1 MQVFVNNKEVDTQAT
16 TLSTLIEQLG
26 MPAQGVAAAV
36 DNKWCHAHNGLIFHS
51 QPVLKSPLSKLLVAD
66 KYTSAGKLIPRSCWD
81 IVTHHIPP
89 IL

>member
-36 DNKWCHAHNGLIFHS
+36 DNKMVSRTQWADF
-51 QPVLKSPLSKLLVAD
+51 PL
-66 KYTSAGKLIPRSCWD
+66 TAGAK
-81 IVTHHIPP
+81 VTI
-89 IL
+89 IKAACGG

>member
-36 DNKWCHAHNGLIFHS
+36 DNKM
-51 QPVLKSPLSKLLVAD
+51 V
-66 KYTSAGKLIPRSCWD
+66 PRTQWAK
-81 IVTHHIPP
+81 VTI
-89 IL
+89 IKAACGG

>member
-36 DNKWCHAHNGLIFHS
+36 DNKMVPRTKWADF
-51 QPVLKSPLSKLLVAD
+51 PL
-66 KYTSAGKLIPRSCWD
+66 TAGAK
-81 IVTHHIPP
+81 VTI
-89 IL
+89 IKAACGG

>member
-36 DNKWCHAHNGLIFHS
+36 DNKM
-51 QPVLKSPLSKLLVAD
+51 V
-66 KYTSAGKLIPRSCWD
+66 PRTQLWR
-81 IVTHHIPP
+81 INTHLPANLYPAVVGIS
-89 IL
+89 

>member
-36 DNKWCHAHNGLIFHS
+36 DNKMVPRTQWAYF
-51 QPVLKSPLSKLLVAD
+51 PL
-66 KYTSAGKLIPRSCWD
+66 TAGAKITIIKAACGG
-81 IVTHHIPP
+81 
-89 IL
+89 

>member
-36 DNKWCHAHNGLIFHS
+36 DNEMVPRTQWADF
-51 QPVLKSPLSKLLVAD
+51 PLATGAK
-66 KYTSAGKLIPRSCWD
+66 
-81 IVTHHIPP
+81 VTI
-89 IL
+89 IKAACGG

>member
-36 DNKWCHAHNGLIFHS
+36 DNKMVPRTQWAVF
-51 QPVLKSPLSKLLVAD
+51 PL
-66 KYTSAGKLIPRSCWD
+66 TAGAK
-81 IVTHHIPP
+81 VTI
-89 IL
+89 IKAACGG

>member
-36 DNKWCHAHNGLIFHS
+36 DNKMVPRTQWSDF
-51 QPVLKSPLSKLLVAD
+51 PLA
-66 KYTSAGKLIPRSCWD
+66 AGAK
-81 IVTHHIPP
+81 VTI
-89 IL
+89 IKAACGG

>member
-36 DNKWCHAHNGLIFHS
+36 DNKMVPRTQW
-51 QPVLKSPLSKLLVAD
+51 AD
-66 KYTSAGKLIPRSCWD
+66 FSLTAGAK
-81 IVTHHIPP
+81 VTI
-89 IL
+89 IKAACGG

>member
-36 DNKWCHAHNGLIFHS
+36 DNKMVPRTQWAGF
-51 QPVLKSPLSKLLVAD
+51 PL
-66 KYTSAGKLIPRSCWD
+66 TAGAK
-81 IVTHHIPP
+81 VTI
-89 IL
+89 IKAACGG

>member
-36 DNKWCHAHNGLIFHS
+36 DNKMVPRTQWADI
-51 QPVLKSPLSKLLVAD
+51 PL
-66 KYTSAGKLIPRSCWD
+66 TAGAK
-81 IVTHHIPP
+81 VTI
-89 IL
+89 IKAACGG

>member
-36 DNKWCHAHNGLIFHS
+36 DNEMVPRTQWADF
-51 QPVLKSPLSKLLVAD
+51 PLA
-66 KYTSAGKLIPRSCWD
+66 AGAK
-81 IVTHHIPP
+81 VTI
-89 IL
+89 IKAACGG

>member
-36 DNKWCHAHNGLIFHS
+36 DNKMVPRTHWADF
-51 QPVLKSPLSKLLVAD
+51 PL
-66 KYTSAGKLIPRSCWD
+66 TAGAK
-81 IVTHHIPP
+81 VTI
-89 IL
+89 IKAACGG

>member
-36 DNKWCHAHNGLIFHS
+36 DNKMVPCTQWADF
-51 QPVLKSPLSKLLVAD
+51 PLA
-66 KYTSAGKLIPRSCWD
+66 AGAK
-81 IVTHHIPP
+81 VTI
-89 IL
+89 IKAACGG

>member
-36 DNKWCHAHNGLIFHS
+36 DNKMVPRTQWAD
-51 QPVLKSPLSKLLVAD
+51 VPL
-66 KYTSAGKLIPRSCWD
+66 TAGAK
-81 IVTHHIPP
+81 VTI
-89 IL
+89 IKAACGG

>member
-36 DNKWCHAHNGLIFHS
+36 DNKMVPRTQWADF
-51 QPVLKSPLSKLLVAD
+51 LL
-66 KYTSAGKLIPRSCWD
+66 TAGAKITIIKAACGG
-81 IVTHHIPP
+81 
-89 IL
+89 